1 MYIRDTIKRN
11 NIFTEKMIKSNDF
24 KNDIIPNGF
33 DSIEN
38 DYLYKYSTLNKIEL
52 PPSLINIFDYVLY
65 GTNLQK

>member
-1 MYIRDTIKRN
+1 MYIRDTIERN

-38 DYLYKYSTLNKIEL
+38 DYLYKYYSLNIIEL
-52 PPSLINIFDYVLY
+52 LSSLINIFDYVLY